1 MMKPRDVIEC
11 IRTEDYLLD
20 IDEESDR
27 VKRGATSLH
36 KKLNNALKLL
46 SDDLYSKKS
55 HFVLELVQNAD
66 DNDYL
71 NGVVP
76 QLTFKLKPKQLVLV
90 NNEMGFNER
99 NVKAL
104 CSVGE
109 SSKANKAGYIGEKG
123 IGFKSV
129 FTVSSAPEVHSNG
142 FHFKFDRTD
151 QGNLL
156 GYVVP
161 HWCEPTK
168 EINPSTTTIILPA
181 ADGIEFS
188 QETLDGLDARLLL
201 FLAKVRKI
209 ALHGDDETVTY
220 QRSDKEM
227 LSCLSTLRERPGF
240 KPQSEESHFVRIPVD
255 FKMEGVPDEKRPGAL
270 TSEVVLAFPVD
281 AKGAASLEP
290 SSQVFA
296 FLPIR
301 QVGFKFSIQ
310 ADFLL
315 SSSREDILTDRPWNK
330 LLCDAIAV
338 AFKMAVG
345 TFKKTDELAFSFLKF
360 IPSVGEISD
369 PFFRPVA
376 EGIIAQL
383 AQSECLPSEG
393 GYWKRPSDL
402 RIADQKFKDLFPPVI
417 AMELFG
423 FDYVDQRVQGGNE
436 LLLRLGAKDIVLG
449 NLLTVFKMHGDW
461 LKQQPLDWKAHFY
474 AMLAESDVEKLSAG
488 LVSLPCIPTNTG
500 DLAVPMQTSVFYP
513 LNRGNIYG
521 FEQELVII
529 DSELLDLAQQYS
541 GRIQGLFAKLKVK
554 LDIPYD
560 LVTSHIL
567 PKHHG
572 ESWKTSEK
580 KVLLGHLRYVKDKIN
595 EYLSGAAAAGKTED
609 LAFQTLR
616 DGMLLGTKHKE
627 DGTWFF
633 GKANTLYLGKE
644 YNPSFCIETLLGEAI
659 ADSRLV
665 SHDYL
670 TAKSKD
676 PETEA
681 ESWRQFFQY
690 LGLCFS
696 PILAPVGNGDFQCS
710 EELQLLMDSSN
721 SVVRKATLECRDQN
735 WDKYAT
741 RLTFN
746 QQVGRTTTTKDTR
759 FALALRA
766 MQAPTKK
773 KNSIPLADAFYPT
786 QDLLELFGDKLPYVD
801 ASLSNGSM
809 LDACRITYR
818 LDAKACVKRLRQLKA
833 EGGDTAK
840 QLQAIYRNLER
851 LWDSDGARIKQAFV
865 SDGLIRIKG
874 THATWASPGQ
884 VSWRSNGTFLDV
896 LYPPLQNQYKDFS
909 GFFIDKLGIPRELS
923 TAKWVE
929 ALEKLDT
936 VESVDERR
944 REALAIYKRANRD
957 LTPRFGREAA
967 PTPDWLDTFEDN
979 DVFLNHRDELVT
991 NDERLFANDAPE
1003 IASLFVDDDD
1013 ISLLCVSPEEVPRIV
1028 RLLDATNVR
1037 RISTSVVVK
1046 VVEAGG
1052 GRLDTELTARVRR
1065 TTSYLGRVLYA
1076 RSHESFERAVEDG
1089 LFLRLRELEVIE
1101 VPELMLAVSL
1111 GQTSH
1116 TTTADIAQHEGM
1128 ILIRESARSIKDQ
1141 LAAELCRFLGA
1152 PDELADTFAR
1162 VLMAEDA
1169 DGVEDFLRVRRFGP
1183 LPPDLQQ
1190 AIDDVTGPLL
1200 ADVEQESLQDAGE
1213 NEAPSGQFS
1222 ESDDQASTGDPAS
1235 TGSLQHAAPSPA
1247 QTASTGTPAT
1257 PPSSLPPTASSA
1269 VKRPPAEP
1277 SPITSPALSASAKDA
1292 IQPSPE
1298 DDAPHLS
1305 GVAVGSVGA
1314 PAAREKSTSKLEG
1327 GAEDG
1332 TLEQDTGQDVS
1343 GKPTYTRKWDFNFK
1357 GGTSGAA
1364 RPKHGRGTKPRTK
1377 SGRLLSYAAS
1387 PGESD
1392 RENPEDDQAKAAA
1405 REATGKAAVEYFIA
1419 TESAHWQSL
1428 TQMPHN
1434 NPGFDVRAVAHDGS
1448 EEFIEVKGQSAAWTE
1463 DGVALTPTELMTAQQ
1478 KGERYWL
1485 CVVEH
1490 AHDEKHRALYLLQ
1503 NPYGLTQQFRFDS
1516 GWKSAAISKAAVPMK
1531 PEAGLIIDI
1540 PDIGLGRIQSV
1551 RKKGRFFSLHVILDG
1566 GKQVHKLFNP
1576 ATMKL
1581 STE

>member
-1 MMKPRDVIEC
+1 MPGAGEMMTPRDVIER

-20 IDEESDR
+20 IDGESDR

-66 DNDYL
+66 DNNYL

-90 NNEMGFNER
+90 NNEVGFNER

-129 FTVSSAPEVHSNG
+129 FTVSSAPEIHSNG
-142 FHFKFDRTD
+142 FHFRFDRTD

-161 HWCEPTK
+161 HWCEPSK
-168 EINPSTTTIILPA
+168 EVQPSATTIILPA
-181 ADGIEFS
+181 ADGFEFS
-188 QETLDGLDARLLL
+188 QKTLDGLDARLLL

-220 QRSDKEM
+220 HRLDNETS
-227 LSCLSTLRERPGF
+227 SCLFTRKERVGS

-255 FKMEGVPDEKRPGAL
+255 FKMEGVPDEKRPGTL
-270 TSEVVLAFPVD
+270 TSQVVLAFPVD
-281 AKGAASLEP
+281 AKGAASIDP

-301 QVGFKFSIQ
+301 QMGFKFSIQ

-330 LLCDAIAV
+330 LLRDAIAV
-338 AFKMAVG
+338 AFKIAVD

-376 EGIIAQL
+376 EAIINQL
-383 AQSECLPSEG
+383 SQLECLPSAG
-393 GYWKRPSDL
+393 GHWKRPSDL
-402 RIADQKFKDLFPPVI
+402 RIADQKFKEIFPPIVAI
-417 AMELFG
+417 ELFG
-423 FDYVDQRVQGGNE
+423 FDYVDQRVHGGNE
-436 LLLRLGAKDIVLG
+436 LLRRLGAKDIVPG
-449 NLLTVFKMHGDW
+449 DLLTVFRLHGDW
-461 LKQQPLDWKAHFY
+461 LKQQPLDWRARFY

-500 DLAVPMQTSVFYP
+500 DLAVPAQTSVFYP
-513 LNRGNIYG
+513 LSRGMKYG

-541 GRIQGLFAKLKVK
+541 GQIPELFAKLKVK
-554 LDIPYD
+554 FDIPYD

-572 ESWKTSEK
+572 ESWKTSEEK
-580 KVLLGHLRYVKDKIN
+580 ALLGHLRYVKDKID
-595 EYLSGAAAAGKTED
+595 EYLSGAAASGKTEAQ
-609 LAFQTLR
+609 AFQTLH
-616 DGMLLGTKHKE
+616 DGMWLGTKHKE
-627 DGTWFF
+627 GGTWFF
-633 GKANTLYLGKE
+633 GRANTLYLGKE
-644 YNPSFCIETLLGEAI
+644 YRPHFCIETLLGEAL
-659 ADSRLV
+659 ADIRLV
-665 SHDYL
+665 SNDYL
-670 TAKSKD
+670 TTKSKD
-676 PETEA
+676 HEAEA
-681 ESWRQFFQY
+681 ESWRQFFRR
-690 LGLCFS
+690 LGLCLTPS
-696 PILAPVGNGDFQCS
+696 LIPLTNGDFQCG
-710 EELQLLMDSSN
+710 EELGLLLGSSH
-721 SVVRKATLECRDQN
+721 SQVRKATLECIDQN
-735 WDKYAT
+735 WDKYAI
-741 RLTFN
+741 RLSYN
-746 QQVGRTTTTKDTR
+746 QLVGRTSIAKETK
-759 FALALRA
+759 FAMALRA

-773 KNSIPLADAFYPT
+773 KTSVPLSEAFYPT
-786 QDLLELFGDKLPYVD
+786 QEMVDLFGDKVSYVD
-801 ASLSNGSM
+801 ASLSNDSM

-818 LDAKACVKRLRQLKA
+818 PDAKACVKRLKQLKA

-851 LWDSDGARIKQAFV
+851 LWDTDSARIKLAFV

-874 THATWASPGQ
+874 THATWAAPGQ
-884 VSWRSNGTFLDV
+884 VSWRSNGTFLDI
-896 LYPPLQNQYKDFS
+896 LYPPLQSQYKDFS
-909 GFFIDKLGIPRELS
+909 GFFLDKMGIPKELS

-957 LTPRFGREAA
+957 LNPRFGREAA
-967 PTPDWLDTFEDN
+967 PMPEWLDTFEVN
-979 DVFLNHRDELVT
+979 EVFLNHRDELVP
-991 NDERLFANDAPE
+991 NDENLFANDAPE
-1003 IASLFVDDDD
+1003 LASLFVDDDD
-1013 ISLLCVSPEEVPRIV
+1013 ISILCVSPEEVPRIEK
-1028 RLLDATNVR
+1028 LLDATNVR
-1037 RISTSVVVK
+1037 RISTSVNVA
-1046 VVEAGG
+1046 VVEAKG

-1065 TTSYLGRVLYA
+1065 AAPYLGRVLYA
-1076 RSHESFERAVEDG
+1076 RSHNSFEAAVEQG
-1089 LFLRLRELEVIE
+1089 LFIRLRELEVIE
-1101 VPELMLAVSL
+1101 VPELMLSVSL
-1111 GQTSH
+1111 GQASH

-1128 ILIRESARSIKDQ
+1128 ILIRAGARSIKDQ
-1141 LAAELCRFLGA
+1141 LAAELCKFLGA
-1152 PDELADTFAR
+1152 PEELADTFAR
-1162 VLMAEDA
+1162 VLLADDA
-1169 DGVEDFLRVRRFGP
+1169 DSAEDFLRVRRFGP

-1190 AIDDVTGPLL
+1190 AIDDVAGPLF
-1200 ADVEQESLQDAGE
+1200 ADVEQDSLAGIKE
-1213 NEAPSGQFS
+1213 EETPSGQLS
-1222 ESDDQASTGDPAS
+1222 ESDEIASTGIV
-1235 TGSLQHAAPSPA
+1235 QHAAPNPEQA
-1247 QTASTGTPAT
+1247 ASTGTPAT
-1257 PPSSLPPTASSA
+1257 PPSIASPQAPSA
-1269 VKRPPAEP
+1269 VKRPTSEP
-1277 SPITSPALSASAKDA
+1277 SSISLPSTKDA
-1292 IQPSPE
+1292 IPPSPK
-1298 DDAPHLS
+1298 DDAPPLK
-1305 GVAVGSVGA
+1305 GVAVGGA
-1314 PAAREKSTSKLEG
+1314 AAPSSLGKSAGKVD
-1327 GAEDG
+1327 DG
-1332 TLEQDTGQDVS
+1332 EPPEQNVTD
-1343 GKPTYTRKWDFNFK
+1343 KPTYTRKWDFK

-1364 RPKHGRGTKPRTK
+1364 RPKPGRDSKHRTR
-1377 SGRLLSYAAS
+1377 SGRLMSYAAS
-1387 PGESD
+1387 PGDSD
-1392 RENPEDDQAKAAA
+1392 RANSEDDQAKAAA

-1419 TESAHWQSL
+1419 TESARWQSL
-1428 TQMPHN
+1428 TLMPHN
-1434 NPGFDVRAVAHDGS
+1434 NPGFDVLALAHDGS
-1448 EEFIEVKGQSAAWTE
+1448 EEFIEVKGQSDAWTE
-1463 DGVALTPTELMTAQQ
+1463 DGVALTPTEMMKAQLA
-1478 KGERYWL
+1478 GERYWL
-1485 CVVEH
+1485 CIVEH
-1490 AHDEKHRALYLLQ
+1490 VYDEKRRSLYLVQ

-1540 PDIGLGRIQSV
+1540 PDVGLGRIQSV